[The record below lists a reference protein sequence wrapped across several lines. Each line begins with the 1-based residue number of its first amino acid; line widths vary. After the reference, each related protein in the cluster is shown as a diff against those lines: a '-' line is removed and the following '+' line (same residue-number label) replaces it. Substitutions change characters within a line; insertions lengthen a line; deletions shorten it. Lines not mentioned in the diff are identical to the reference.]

1 MGELY
6 NTRMGERMSLHRW
19 VPYLLTGGWLSSAN
33 RSGNNNSETWVWDV
47 RTKHISCEP
56 IPTIDRVRG
65 LANYG
70 QGATLFTLGPDH
82 TIQQY
87 DVSHS
92 TIVKSAQYLPML
104 APPVPLKVIQQKT
117 ANLAIM
123 NGTQPHMSLSHGSDS
138 SRGPRNLSTSQR
150 TAKDMLLSDE
160 NVRRKMAEISSPIST
175 SSRNR
180 NKFST
185 SHPSSNLQHIERKTR
200 SPSSYAASGTTFS
213 AISHSMGGRD
223 SIFSG
228 GSSLF
233 PRTQTASSIASSGR
247 RSGASRL
254 RQEIHRSPDVK
265 AHVDLFPR
273 TRARVNSLKY
283 DESQALN
290 QEGLSPNDLRKQM
303 LDVVFGWEQDI
314 EALIRDEI
322 AHHDDGSASAVLLSK
337 WLGDV
342 DSDLMTAAMSSG
354 TNSSLDWM
362 LLALSSIGGSRQ
374 GAMGQLGQR
383 FVQKLLQQ
391 GDYHTSATI
400 LLSLGEEE
408 EALDV
413 YVSRRFYMEAILL
426 TCLIFP
432 ENWQRQAQLVRRW
445 GEFVME
451 NSQQQLAIRCFTCT
465 GTNLPPWAAAST
477 PQNEDSTSSLS
488 YKSLGQTTSSS
499 SSQKTPNL
507 PQILSPPT
515 SPPPTVV
522 KPTGSARMTTKNSSL
537 KVITSFAPPNEAKF
551 KFPGLLSDDCTPTN
565 FHGITPIAE
574 SAISPGGGGT
584 PGGPLRMHLRTK
596 DLMRTRTPLEAQ
608 NRLPS
613 IGETS
618 VDVSIPIFPR
628 PSNLPTPD
636 NSGSEF
642 EIRNKSES
650 QNVGDGITIE
660 VKPPEPTPLLLSS
673 ARYDPGSAV
682 TTKSTTST
690 AVPETA
696 FPLTGFPHPSN
707 EMFSHF
713 AEKTRARNGSRDR
726 KPDGL
731 QIQMP
736 PPNNNNN
743 NNNNINDA
751 NSLSSRSGV
760 GSGSDHHKKRS
771 NSFSMQSTG
780 SLSGHFDPKTP
791 SISGQSWT
799 SVKSPAS
806 ASRSIDQYISSIDE
820 AARRRRKGTSSRYR
834 QGSREGRSQNG
845 EYKSRSKHRGG
856 HERSE
861 DRGRNR
867 QYIQP
872 AKRSP
877 RSPIPMSPDDIHLY
891 LANPSTES
899 LDAQLSGPPSVAEL
913 ESRHGRYTRTQSRS
927 VSNVRSGS
935 KVSGHSARTV
945 VRRRRSPEG
954 YHESAYRSV
963 TSLTSKSSS
972 RQMSPDGWSNQRGRS
987 TSNEYNR
994 NNNSPRRSPSS
1005 PLPMSPLPKSLLR
1018 SEDEDD
1024 PLRFVDANRQRIR
1037 SRQRR
1042 WRERGTSSRRDKS
1055 PDHRRVIGGQEIGRN
1070 EGLLE
1075 NQAEPTAS
1083 HNNNNNNEG
1092 RRQQQ
1097 ENDNM
1102 RVASRHEWGQQQDIP
1117 NSRTAS
1123 RNENSSRTASRN
1135 EGMLPPP
1142 PPPPVPLSAIEPPSA
1157 RQLDEAFE
1165 RQGGRTSD
1173 YDTNLK
1179 KRLAAQELE
1188 ARRESL
1194 ARRPQVP
1201 PIPHPAD
1208 LSNATVVTRPPL
1220 NTRSQTIPSD
1230 SPTLSRHSSAMLSD
1244 SPAFQRISPQKK
1256 EFSTSGGHRA
1266 GAASMGQYGLPATPR
1281 AMRHPSHSVSN
1292 QLETMPALPELPQ
1305 SIQHLHQA
1313 IYHTGHPI
1321 HEIPRS
1327 MSAPMPEYSLTPVA
1341 DLPQHPAFHK
1351 GLRTGNPS
1359 KRSEISSS
1367 SSSQNSARPQY
1378 RRRPSTDFTATTAA
1392 ATAPVPFYLDESLQ
1406 ATESTVQIV
1415 TIDQQPPL
1423 LPELQH
1429 LLPVPPP
1436 QAPPPPPPPPPFSSD
1451 GAHSSKS
1458 SSSLGVINIAIDDPS
1473 TSSSSSSNLNST
1485 DHHIIDVPLASP
1497 PLNERPTPATTAV
1510 MVSRSNS
1517 TGGKRGR
1524 SEGAMGFKNSVKA
1537 VTDRLRSTSRGRA
1550 NRSAQ
1555 GGQHGE
1561 MKAPSPYESV
1571 PVNYF

>member
-1 MGELY
+1 M
-6 NTRMGERMSLHRW
+6 
-19 VPYLLTGGWLSSAN
+19 
-33 RSGNNNSETWVWDV
+33 

-56 IPTIDRVRG
+56 IPTVDSVRG

-92 TIVKSAQYLPML
+92 SMVKSAQYLPML

-117 ANLAIM
+117 ANLSI
-123 NGTQPHMSLSHGSDS
+123 NGTQPHKSLSHGSDS
-138 SRGPRNLSTSQR
+138 SRGPRNLLSSQR
-150 TAKDMLLSDE
+150 MAKDVLSDE
-160 NVRRKMAEISSPIST
+160 NVRRKMAEISSPMSA

-180 NKFST
+180 NKFS
-185 SHPSSNLQHIERKTR
+185 SSRSSNLQYERRTR

-247 RSGASRL
+247 HSAGSRL
-254 RQEIHRSPDVK
+254 RQEIHQSPDVNA

-283 DESQALN
+283 NESRTMN
-290 QEGLSPNDLRKQM
+290 QEGLSPCDLRKQM

-322 AHHDDGSASAVLLSK
+322 AHHDVGSPSTVLLSK

-342 DSDLMTAAMSSG
+342 DPDLMAAALSSG

-362 LLALSSIGGSRQ
+362 LLALSSIGGSQ
-374 GAMGQLGQR
+374 GAMGKLGQR

-413 YVSRRFYMEAILL
+413 YVSQRFYMEAILL

-445 GEFVME
+445 GEYVME

-465 GTNLPPWAAAST
+465 GMNLPPWAAST
-477 PQNEDSTSSLS
+477 PRNESTPSLS
-488 YKSLGQTTSSS
+488 HKTLGQTTT
-499 SSQKTPNL
+499 SSQTPNL

-522 KPTGSARMTTKNSSL
+522 KPVGSIRMTTKNSSL
-537 KVITSFAPPNEAKF
+537 KVITTFTPPNEAQF

-574 SAISPGGGGT
+574 SALSPGGT
-584 PGGPLRMHLRTK
+584 PGGPLRMYLRNK
-596 DLMRTRTPLEAQ
+596 DVMRTRTPLEAQ

-618 VDVSIPIFPR
+618 VDVSMPVFPR

-642 EIRNKSES
+642 ERQSNSES
-650 QNVGDGITIE
+650 QNVGESIIQ
-660 VKPPEPTPLLLSS
+660 VKTPEPPLLLSS

-682 TTKSTTST
+682 TTKSTST
-690 AVPETA
+690 AIPETA
-696 FPLTGFPHPSN
+696 FPLTGFPDPSN

-736 PPNNNNN
+736 PPN
-743 NNNNINDA
+743 INDA
-751 NSLSSRSGV
+751 NGQSSGGV
-760 GSGSDHHKKRS
+760 GSGSDHRKRG
-771 NSFSMQSTG
+771 NSLSIQSTG
-780 SLSGHFDPKTP
+780 SLSGRFDSKTP

-799 SVKSPAS
+799 SAKSPASAS

-820 AARRRRKGTSSRYR
+820 AARRRKGTSRYR

-845 EYKSRSKHRGG
+845 EYKSRSKHRG

-891 LANPSTES
+891 LANPSAES
-899 LDAQLSGPPSVAEL
+899 LDAQLSGLPSVDL
-913 ESRHGRYTRTQSRS
+913 ETRHGRYTRTQSRS

-945 VRRRRSPEG
+945 VRRRSPEG
-954 YHESAYRSV
+954 FHESAYRSV
-963 TSLTSKSSS
+963 ASLTSKSS
-972 RQMSPDGWSNQRGRS
+972 RQPSPDGLSNQRGRS
-987 TSNEYNR
+987 KSNDY
-994 NNNSPRRSPSS
+994 NSPRRSPSS
-1005 PLPMSPLPKSLLR
+1005 PLPMSPLPKGLPR

-1037 SRQRR
+1037 SKQRK

-1055 PDHRRVIGGQEIGRN
+1055 PDRRVVQEIGTPRTASRNDGLQGNQTERTTPHN
-1070 EGLLE
+1070 EG
-1075 NQAEPTAS
+1075 P
-1083 HNNNNNNEG
+1083 
-1092 RRQQQ
+1092 Q

-1102 RVASRHEWGQQQDIP
+1102 LAASRHEWQQDIP
-1117 NSRTAS
+1117 NPRTAS
-1123 RNENSSRTASRN
+1123 RNENSRTASRN
-1135 EGMLPPP
+1135 EGMQPPQ
-1142 PPPPVPLSAIEPPSA
+1142 SAIEPLSA

-1165 RQGGRTSD
+1165 RQGRTSG
-1173 YDTNLK
+1173 YDMNLK

-1208 LSNATVVTRPPL
+1208 LSSGTTTRPPL
-1220 NTRSQTIPSD
+1220 GTRSQTIPSD
-1230 SPTLSRHSSAMLSD
+1230 SPTLSRHSSEMFSD
-1244 SPAFQRISPQKK
+1244 SPAQRISPQKK
-1256 EFSTSGGHRA
+1256 DFSVPGHRA

-1281 AMRHPSHSVSN
+1281 AMRHPHHSASN
-1292 QLETMPALPELPQ
+1292 QTETMPALPELSQPVQ
-1305 SIQHLHQA
+1305 PLHQA
-1313 IYHTGHPI
+1313 MFHTGHPML
-1321 HEIPRS
+1321 ELPRS
-1327 MSAPMPEYSLTPVA
+1327 MSAPTPEHLLMPV
-1341 DLPQHPAFHK
+1341 DMPQHPAFHK
-1351 GLRTGNPS
+1351 SLRTGNPS
-1359 KRSEISSS
+1359 KRSDL
-1367 SSSQNSARPQY
+1367 SSQNSARPHY
-1378 RRRPSTDFTATTAA
+1378 RRRPSTDSTPMA

-1415 TIDQQPPL
+1415 TIEQPPL

-1429 LLPVPPP
+1429 LLPSP
-1436 QAPPPPPPPPPFSSD
+1436 QPLPPPPPPLPPFSSD
-1451 GAHSSKS
+1451 GAHSSTS
-1458 SSSLGVINIAIDDPS
+1458 GSGLGVINIAIDDPS
-1473 TSSSSSSNLNST
+1473 TSSNHNS
-1485 DHHIIDVPLASP
+1485 DHHVIDVPLAS
-1497 PLNERPTPATTAV
+1497 LSERATPITTI
-1510 MVSRSNS
+1510 VSRSNS

-1524 SEGAMGFKNSVKA
+1524 SEAAMGFKNSVKA

-1555 GGQHGE
+1555 GQHGE
-1561 MKAPSPYESV
+1561 MQAPSPYESV

>member
-1 MGELY
+1 
-6 NTRMGERMSLHRW
+6 
-19 VPYLLTGGWLSSAN
+19 
-33 RSGNNNSETWVWDV
+33 
-47 RTKHISCEP
+47 
-56 IPTIDRVRG
+56 
-65 LANYG
+65 
-70 QGATLFTLGPDH
+70 
-82 TIQQY
+82 
-87 DVSHS
+87 
-92 TIVKSAQYLPML
+92 ML

-117 ANLAIM
+117 ANLSI
-123 NGTQPHMSLSHGSDS
+123 NGTQPHKSLSHGSDS
-138 SRGPRNLSTSQR
+138 SRGPRNLLGSQR
-150 TAKDMLLSDE
+150 IARDVLSDE
-160 NVRRKMAEISSPIST
+160 NVRRKLAEISSPIST

-180 NKFST
+180 NKFS
-185 SHPSSNLQHIERKTR
+185 SAQSSNLHHERKTR

-254 RQEIHRSPDVK
+254 RQEIHRSPDVN

-283 DESQALN
+283 NESRTLN
-290 QEGLSPNDLRKQM
+290 QDSLSPGDLRKQM

-322 AHHDDGSASAVLLSK
+322 VHHDVGSPSAVLLSK

-342 DSDLMTAAMSSG
+342 DPDLMAAAMSSG

-362 LLALSSIGGSRQ
+362 LLALSSIGGSQ
-374 GAMGQLGQR
+374 GAMGKLGQR
-383 FVQKLLQQ
+383 FVQKLLHQ

-465 GTNLPPWAAAST
+465 GMNLPPWAAST
-477 PQNEDSTSSLS
+477 PRHEGTPSLSHKSIGQTSSN
-488 YKSLGQTTSSS
+488 Q
-499 SSQKTPNL
+499 TPNL
-507 PQILSPPT
+507 NQILSPPT
-515 SPPPTVV
+515 SPPPTEV

-537 KVITSFAPPNEAKF
+537 KVITTFAPPAEAKF
-551 KFPGLLSDDCTPTN
+551 KYPGLLSDDCTPTN

-574 SAISPGGGGT
+574 SALSPGGT
-584 PGGPLRMHLRTK
+584 PGGPLRMHMRNK
-596 DLMRTRTPLEAQ
+596 DIMRTRSPLEAQ

-636 NSGSEF
+636 NSGSEL
-642 EIRNKSES
+642 ENQSKSES
-650 QNVGDGITIE
+650 ENFGEGTVQVNT
-660 VKPPEPTPLLLSS
+660 PEPPLLLSS

-682 TTKSTTST
+682 TTKSTST

-696 FPLTGFPHPSN
+696 FPLTGYPDPSN

-713 AEKTRARNGSRDR
+713 AEKARARNGSRDR

-736 PPNNNNN
+736 PH
-743 NNNNINDA
+743 NINDA
-751 NSLSSRSGV
+751 TSQSSRGV
-760 GSGSDHHKKRS
+760 GSGSDHRKRG

-780 SLSGHFDPKTP
+780 SLSGRFDPKTP

-799 SVKSPAS
+799 SAKSPAS

-820 AARRRRKGTSSRYR
+820 AARRRKGTSRYR

-845 EYKSRSKHRGG
+845 EYKSRSKHRG

-899 LDAQLSGPPSVAEL
+899 LDAQLSGPSSVDL

-935 KVSGHSARTV
+935 KVSGHSAKTV
-945 VRRRRSPEG
+945 VRRRSPEG
-954 YHESAYRSV
+954 FHESAYRSV
-963 TSLTSKSSS
+963 TSLTSKSS
-972 RQMSPDGWSNQRGRS
+972 RQMSPDGLLNQRGRS
-987 TSNEYNR
+987 TSNDY
-994 NNNSPRRSPSS
+994 NSPRRSPSS
-1005 PLPMSPLPKSLLR
+1005 PLPMSPLPKGLPR

-1037 SRQRR
+1037 SRQRKR
-1042 WRERGTSSRRDKS
+1042 RERGSSSRRDKS
-1055 PDHRRVIGGQEIGRN
+1055 PDRRVAQEI
-1070 EGLLE
+1070 
-1075 NQAEPTAS
+1075 
-1083 HNNNNNNEG
+1083 
-1092 RRQQQ
+1092 
-1097 ENDNM
+1097 
-1102 RVASRHEWGQQQDIP
+1102 VA
-1117 NSRTAS
+1117 
-1123 RNENSSRTASRN
+1123 SRTASRN
-1135 EGMLPPP
+1135 EGLQETQPERIASHSEGRQETESMRAASRYEGQQDIPNSRSASRNEISRSASRNEGMQPPQ
-1142 PPPPVPLSAIEPPSA
+1142 SAIEPPSA

-1165 RQGGRTSD
+1165 RQGRTSD

-1194 ARRPQVP
+1194 ARRPQAP

-1208 LSNATVVTRPPL
+1208 LSNATTTRPSL
-1220 NTRSQTIPSD
+1220 GMRSQTIPSD
-1230 SPTLSRHSSAMLSD
+1230 SPTLSRHSSGIFSD
-1244 SPAFQRISPQKK
+1244 SLAQRISPQKK
-1256 EFSTSGGHRA
+1256 EFSAPGHRA

-1281 AMRHPSHSVSN
+1281 AMRHPNNSASN
-1292 QLETMPALPELPQ
+1292 QTEMMPALPELPQ
-1305 SIQHLHQA
+1305 SVQYLHQA
-1313 IYHTGHPI
+1313 MFHTEQPM
-1321 HEIPRS
+1321 HELPRS
-1327 MSAPMPEYSLTPVA
+1327 MSAPMPEHSLMPV

-1351 GLRTGNPS
+1351 GLRTGTHI
-1359 KRSEISSS
+1359 KRSEI
-1367 SSSQNSARPQY
+1367 SSQNSARPQY
-1378 RRRPSTDFTATTAA
+1378 RRRPSADSTSMAS
-1392 ATAPVPFYLDESLQ
+1392 TAPVPFYLDESLQ

-1415 TIDQQPPL
+1415 TIDQPPL

-1429 LLPVPPP
+1429 LLPSP
-1436 QAPPPPPPPPPFSSD
+1436 QPLPPPPPPPPFSSD
-1451 GAHSSKS
+1451 GAHSSTS
-1458 SSSLGVINIAIDDPS
+1458 GSGLGVINIAIDDSS
-1473 TSSSSSSNLNST
+1473 TSSNQNT
-1485 DHHIIDVPLASP
+1485 DHHVIDVPLAP
-1497 PLNERPTPATTAV
+1497 PNERATPITA
-1510 MVSRSNS
+1510 MISRSNS
-1517 TGGKRGR
+1517 SGGKRGR
-1524 SEGAMGFKNSVKA
+1524 SEGTMGFKNSVKA

-1555 GGQHGE
+1555 GQYGE

>member
-1 MGELY
+1 MRIISDANGEI
-6 NTRMGERMSLHRW
+6 
-19 VPYLLTGGWLSSAN
+19 
-33 RSGNNNSETWVWDV
+33 NNNSETWIWDV

-56 IPTIDRVRG
+56 VPTVDGVRG

-87 DVSHS
+87 DLSHS
-92 TIVKSAQYLPML
+92 TIVKSVQYLPML

-117 ANLAIM
+117 SNLSM
-123 NGTQPHMSLSHGSDS
+123 NGKQPRKSLSQGSDS
-138 SRGPRNLSTSQR
+138 SRGPRNHLGSQR
-150 TAKDMLLSDE
+150 IAKDTLSDE
-160 NVRRKMAEISSPIST
+160 NVRRKMAEISSPMSN

-180 NKFST
+180 NKFS
-185 SHPSSNLQHIERKTR
+185 SSLSANLNERRTH

-254 RQEIHRSPDVK
+254 RQEIHRSPDVH

-283 DESQALN
+283 NESRALN
-290 QEGLSPNDLRKQM
+290 QEGLSPGDLRKQM

-322 AHHDDGSASAVLLSK
+322 AHHDVGSASAVLLSK

-342 DSDLMTAAMSSG
+342 DPELMAAAMTSG

-362 LLALSSIGGSRQ
+362 LLALSSIGSSQ
-374 GAMGQLGQR
+374 GAMGKLGQR

-413 YVSRRFYMEAILL
+413 YISRRFYMEAILL

-432 ENWQRQAQLVRRW
+432 ENWERQAQLVRRW

-465 GTNLPPWAAAST
+465 GMSLPPWAAST
-477 PQNEDSTSSLS
+477 PGNEGTPSLS
-488 YKSLGQTTSSS
+488 HKSLGHHTA
-499 SSQKTPNL
+499 SSQTTPNL

-515 SPPPTVV
+515 SPPPPTI
-522 KPTGSARMTTKNSSL
+522 KPAGSVRMTAKNSAL
-537 KVITSFAPPNEAKF
+537 KVITTFAEAKF

-565 FHGITPIAE
+565 FQGVTPIAE
-574 SAISPGGGGT
+574 SALSPGGT
-584 PGGPLRMHLRTK
+584 PGGPMRTHLRNNR
-596 DLMRTRTPLEAQ
+596 DMMRTRTPLEPQ
-608 NRLPS
+608 NRLPP

-618 VDVSIPIFPR
+618 TDVSIPAFPR

-642 EIRNKSES
+642 ERTGKSES
-650 QNVGDGITIE
+650 QNVGDGIIR
-660 VKPPEPTPLLLSS
+660 VKTPEPPPLLLSS

-682 TTKSTTST
+682 TTKSSST
-690 AVPETA
+690 AIPETA
-696 FPLTGFPHPSN
+696 FPLSGYPDPSN
-707 EMFSHF
+707 EMFDHF

-736 PPNNNNN
+736 PPN
-743 NNNNINDA
+743 INDA
-751 NSLSSRSGV
+751 NSQSSRGV
-760 GSGSDHHKKRS
+760 CGSDHKKRS
-771 NSFSMQSTG
+771 KSFSAQSTG
-780 SLSGHFDPKTP
+780 SLSGRFDPKTP

-799 SVKSPAS
+799 SATKSPAS

-820 AARRRRKGTSSRYR
+820 AARRRKGTSRYR

-845 EYKSRSKHRGG
+845 EYKSRSKHRA
-856 HERSE
+856 HEKSE

-891 LANPSTES
+891 LAGQSTES
-899 LDAQLSGPPSVAEL
+899 LDAQLSGLPSVEEL
-913 ESRHGRYTRTQSRS
+913 ESRHGRYGTRTQSRS

-945 VRRRRSPEG
+945 VRRRSPEAF
-954 YHESAYRSV
+954 HESGYPSV
-963 TSLTSKSSS
+963 TSLTSQSS
-972 RQMSPDGWSNQRGRS
+972 RQPSPDAWSNQRGRS
-987 TSNEYNR
+987 ISNDFD
-994 NNNSPRRSPSS
+994 SPRRSPSS
-1005 PLPMSPLPKSLLR
+1005 PLPMSPLPKGQPGPR

-1037 SRQRR
+1037 SRQRKR
-1042 WRERGTSSRRDKS
+1042 RERGTSSRRRDRS
-1055 PDHRRVIGGQEIGRN
+1055 PGDDRRVEQDIMMMMGTSLRHDE
-1070 EGLLE
+1070 
-1075 NQAEPTAS
+1075 
-1083 HNNNNNNEG
+1083 
-1092 RRQQQ
+1092 QQ
-1097 ENDNM
+1097 
-1102 RVASRHEWGQQQDIP
+1102 QQQDMMLGG
-1117 NSRTAS
+1117 SRTAS
-1123 RNENSSRTASRN
+1123 RNENSRTASRN
-1135 EGMLPPP
+1135 GGMQQRQQQQTPPP
-1142 PPPPVPLSAIEPPSA
+1142 RSAIEPPSA

-1165 RQGGRTSD
+1165 RQGRISD
-1173 YDTNLK
+1173 YDTNLEK

-1208 LSNATVVTRPPL
+1208 LSLLSSSSSSNVNATATAATTAAAAARPSL
-1220 NTRSQTIPSD
+1220 GNRSQTSPSSHDSFNSTSRYSSAIFPASD
-1230 SPTLSRHSSAMLSD
+1230 SPG
-1244 SPAFQRISPQKK
+1244 QRISPQKR
-1256 EFSTSGGHRA
+1256 EFSGAAQPPGGHRS
-1266 GAASMGQYGLPATPR
+1266 GAASIGQGQYGLPATPR
-1281 AMRHPSHSVSN
+1281 AMRLPNHHHSASGHHPHHGHHHHQS
-1292 QLETMPALPELPQ
+1292 EAMPSLPENLPQ
-1305 SIQHLHQA
+1305 SIEQLLPAIFQNTGGQQQHN
-1313 IYHTGHPI
+1313 HPMM
-1321 HEIPRS
+1321 HELPRS
-1327 MSAPMPEYSLTPVA
+1327 MSAPIMQEQHSRIPV
-1341 DLPQHPAFHK
+1341 DLAQHPAFHK
-1351 GLRTGNPS
+1351 SPLRTTGGGGGGG
-1359 KRSEISSS
+1359 K
-1367 SSSQNSARPQY
+1367 NSARSPY
-1378 RRRPSTDFTATTAA
+1378 RRRPSTDSSTPMAVAAVTAA
-1392 ATAPVPFYLDESLQ
+1392 ATTSPVPFYLDESLQ
-1406 ATESTVQIV
+1406 ATDSTVQIV
-1415 TIDQQPPL
+1415 TIEQPPL

-1429 LLPVPPP
+1429 LLSGSQAPPP
-1436 QAPPPPPPPPPFSSD
+1436 LPPPSLSLPPPPPPPPPPPHPLQNAFSSD
-1451 GAHSSKS
+1451 GTHS
-1458 SSSLGVINIAIDDPS
+1458 SSSGSAIGVINIAIDDC
-1473 TSSSSSSNLNST
+1473 SSSTPPPPPLLSDQKNTTT
-1485 DHHIIDVPLASP
+1485 DHHHHPHHHHVNDVP
-1497 PLNERPTPATTAV
+1497 PAV
-1510 MVSRSNS
+1510 VSRSNS
-1517 TGGKRGR
+1517 IGGKRGR
-1524 SEGAMGFKNSVKA
+1524 SEAAMATTTMGFKNSVKA

-1555 GGQHGE
+1555 GGGGHQGQHGE

>member
-1 MGELY
+1 M
-6 NTRMGERMSLHRW
+6 
-19 VPYLLTGGWLSSAN
+19 
-33 RSGNNNSETWVWDV
+33 

-56 IPTIDRVRG
+56 IPTVDGVRG

-117 ANLAIM
+117 ANLSI
-123 NGTQPHMSLSHGSDS
+123 NGTQPHKSLSHGSDS
-138 SRGPRNLSTSQR
+138 SRGPRNLMSTQR
-150 TAKDMLLSDE
+150 MTKDVLSDE
-160 NVRRKMAEISSPIST
+160 NVRRKMAEISSPMST
-175 SSRNR
+175 SSRNK
-180 NKFST
+180 NKFSG
-185 SHPSSNLQHIERKTR
+185 SHSSNLQYERKTR

-233 PRTQTASSIASSGR
+233 PRTQTASSVASSGR

-254 RQEIHRSPDVK
+254 RQEIHRSPDVN
-265 AHVDLFPR
+265 AQVDLFPR
-273 TRARVNSLKY
+273 SRARVNSLKY
-283 DESQALN
+283 NESRTLN
-290 QEGLSPNDLRKQM
+290 QEGLSPGDLRKQM

-322 AHHDDGSASAVLLSK
+322 AHHDVGSASAVLLSK

-342 DSDLMTAAMSSG
+342 DPDLMAAAMSSG

-362 LLALSSIGGSRQ
+362 LLALGSIGGSQ
-374 GAMGQLGQR
+374 GAMGKLGQR
-383 FVQKLLQQ
+383 FVQKLIQQ

-465 GTNLPPWAAAST
+465 GMNLPPWAAST
-477 PQNEDSTSSLS
+477 PRNESTSSLS
-488 YKSLGQTTSSS
+488 HDSLGQITSS
-499 SSQKTPNL
+499 QTPNL
-507 PQILSPPT
+507 TQTLSPPT

-522 KPTGSARMTTKNSSL
+522 KPAGSARMTTKNSSL
-537 KVITSFAPPNEAKF
+537 KVITTFAPPNEAKF

-574 SAISPGGGGT
+574 SAISPGGT
-584 PGGPLRMHLRTK
+584 PGGPLRMHLRSK
-596 DLMRTRTPLEAQ
+596 DVMRTRTPLEAQ

-636 NSGSEF
+636 NSGSEV
-642 EIRNKSES
+642 EINSKSES
-650 QNVGDGITIE
+650 QNVGEGIIQ
-660 VKPPEPTPLLLSS
+660 VKTPEPPLLLSS

-682 TTKSTTST
+682 TTKSTST

-696 FPLTGFPHPSN
+696 FPLTGFPDPSN

-736 PPNNNNN
+736 PPN
-743 NNNNINDA
+743 INDS
-751 NSLSSRSGV
+751 NSQSSRGV
-760 GSGSDHHKKRS
+760 GSGSDHKKRS

-799 SVKSPAS
+799 SAKSPAS

-820 AARRRRKGTSSRYR
+820 AARRRKVTSRYR

-845 EYKSRSKHRGG
+845 EYKSRSKHRG
-856 HERSE
+856 HEKSE

-899 LDAQLSGPPSVAEL
+899 LDAQLSGPPSVDL

-945 VRRRRSPEG
+945 VRRRSPEG
-954 YHESAYRSV
+954 FHESAYRSA
-963 TSLTSKSSS
+963 TSLTSKSS
-972 RQMSPDGWSNQRGRS
+972 RQISPDGWSNERGRS
-987 TSNEYNR
+987 TSNDY
-994 NNNSPRRSPSS
+994 NSPRRSPSS
-1005 PLPMSPLPKSLLR
+1005 PLPMSPLPKGLPR

-1037 SRQRR
+1037 SRQRK
-1042 WRERGTSSRRDKS
+1042 WRERGTSSRKDKS
-1055 PDHRRVIGGQEIGRN
+1055 PDRRIAQEIGTSRTASRN
-1070 EGLLE
+1070 EGLQE
-1075 NQAEPTAS
+1075 YQTEPTAS
-1083 HNNNNNNEG
+1083 HKEG
-1092 RRQQQ
+1092 RQ
-1097 ENDNM
+1097 ENENM
-1102 RVASRHEWGQQQDIP
+1102 LAASRHEGQLDIP

-1123 RNENSSRTASRN
+1123 RNENSRTASRN
-1135 EGMLPPP
+1135 EGMQPPQ
-1142 PPPPVPLSAIEPPSA
+1142 SAIEPPSA

-1165 RQGGRTSD
+1165 RQGRTSD

-1194 ARRPQVP
+1194 ARRPQAP

-1208 LSNATVVTRPPL
+1208 LSNATTTRPPL
-1220 NTRSQTIPSD
+1220 GARSQTIPSD
-1230 SPTLSRHSSAMLSD
+1230 SPTLSRHSSAIFSD
-1244 SPAFQRISPQKK
+1244 SPAQRISPQKK
-1256 EFSTSGGHRA
+1256 EFSALGHRA

-1281 AMRHPSHSVSN
+1281 AMRHPNHSASN
-1292 QLETMPALPELPQ
+1292 QTETMPALPELPQ

-1313 IYHTGHPI
+1313 MFNTGQPM
-1321 HEIPRS
+1321 HELPRS
-1327 MSAPMPEYSLTPVA
+1327 MSAPMPEHSLMPV

-1359 KRSEISSS
+1359 KRSEISS
-1367 SSSQNSARPQY
+1367 QNSARPQY
-1378 RRRPSTDFTATTAA
+1378 RRRPSTDSTPMA

-1415 TIDQQPPL
+1415 TIEQPPL

-1429 LLPVPPP
+1429 LLPSP
-1436 QAPPPPPPPPPFSSD
+1436 QPPPPPPPPPPFSSD
-1451 GAHSSKS
+1451 GAHSSTS
-1458 SSSLGVINIAIDDPS
+1458 GSGLGVINIAIDDPS
-1473 TSSSSSSNLNST
+1473 ASSNQNT
-1485 DHHIIDVPLASP
+1485 DHHVIDVPLAP
-1497 PLNERPTPATTAV
+1497 PNERPTPVTAL
-1510 MVSRSNS
+1510 VSRSNS

-1524 SEGAMGFKNSVKA
+1524 SEAAMGFKNSVKA

-1555 GGQHGE
+1555 GQHGE

>member
-1 MGELY
+1 MSSLGLIGWLGPRMGELY
-6 NTRMGERMSLHRW
+6 NTRMGEWLSKTGWSAIFNDNYRI
-19 VPYLLTGGWLSSAN
+19 LTGS
-33 RSGNNNSETWVWDV
+33 NSETWVWDV

-56 IPTIDRVRG
+56 IPTVDKVRG

-92 TIVKSAQYLPML
+92 TIVKSAQYLPVL

-117 ANLAIM
+117 ANLSI
-123 NGTQPHMSLSHGSDS
+123 NGTQPHKSLSHGSDS
-138 SRGPRNLSTSQR
+138 SRGPRNLPSSQR
-150 TAKDMLLSDE
+150 IVKDALSDE
-160 NVRRKMAEISSPIST
+160 NVRRKMAEISSPMST

-180 NKFST
+180 SKFSS
-185 SHPSSNLQHIERKTR
+185 SHSTNLQHERRTR

-228 GSSLF
+228 DSSLF

-247 RSGASRL
+247 RYGTSRL
-254 RQEIHRSPDVK
+254 RQEIHRSPDVN

-283 DESQALN
+283 NESQALN
-290 QEGLSPNDLRKQM
+290 QEDLSPGDLRKQM

-322 AHHDDGSASAVLLSK
+322 AHHDAGSPSAVLLSK

-342 DSDLMTAAMSSG
+342 DPDLMAVAMSSG

-362 LLALSSIGGSRQ
+362 LLALSSIGGSQ
-374 GAMGQLGQR
+374 GAMGKLGQR

-413 YVSRRFYMEAILL
+413 YISRRFYMEAILL

-465 GTNLPPWAAAST
+465 GMNLPPWAASST
-477 PQNEDSTSSLS
+477 SRNESSLS
-488 YKSLGQTTSSS
+488 HKSLGQTA
-499 SSQKTPNL
+499 SSQTPNL

-515 SPPPTVV
+515 SPPPTVI
-522 KPTGSARMTTKNSSL
+522 KPAGSVRMTAKNSSL
-537 KVITSFAPPNEAKF
+537 KVITTFAPPNEAKF

-565 FHGITPIAE
+565 FHGVTPIAE
-574 SAISPGGGGT
+574 SAISPGGT
-584 PGGPLRMHLRTK
+584 PGGPLRMNLRNR
-596 DLMRTRTPLEAQ
+596 DVMRTRTPLEAQ
-608 NRLPS
+608 NRLPP

-642 EIRNKSES
+642 ERTSKSES
-650 QNVGDGITIE
+650 QTVGESIIQVTT
-660 VKPPEPTPLLLSS
+660 PEPPLLLSS

-682 TTKSTTST
+682 TTKSSST
-690 AVPETA
+690 AVPKTA
-696 FPLTGFPHPSN
+696 FPLAGFPDPSN

-736 PPNNNNN
+736 PPN
-743 NNNNINDA
+743 INDA
-751 NSLSSRSGV
+751 NSQSSRDV
-760 GSGSDHHKKRS
+760 GSGSDHKKRGK
-771 NSFSMQSTG
+771 SFSVQSTG
-780 SLSGHFDPKTP
+780 SLSGRFDPKTP

-799 SVKSPAS
+799 SAKSPAS

-820 AARRRRKGTSSRYR
+820 AARRRKGTSRYR

-845 EYKSRSKHRGG
+845 EYKSRSKHRG

-899 LDAQLSGPPSVAEL
+899 LDAQLSGPPSVDL
-913 ESRHGRYTRTQSRS
+913 ESRHGRYKRTQSRS

-945 VRRRRSPEG
+945 VRRRSPEG
-954 YHESAYRSV
+954 FHESGYRSV
-963 TSLTSKSSS
+963 TSLTSQSS
-972 RQMSPDGWSNQRGRS
+972 RQLSPDGGWSNQRGRS
-987 TSNEYNR
+987 TSNDYD
-994 NNNSPRRSPSS
+994 SPRRSPSS
-1005 PLPMSPLPKSLLR
+1005 PLPMSPPPKGQPR

-1037 SRQRR
+1037 SRQRKR
-1042 WRERGTSSRRDKS
+1042 RERGTSSRRDRS
-1055 PDHRRVIGGQEIGRN
+1055 PDRRVAQDVIMGTSR
-1070 EGLLE
+1070 
-1075 NQAEPTAS
+1075 TAS
-1083 HNNNNNNEG
+1083 RSEGGLQGNQIERIAPYNEG
-1092 RRQQQ
+1092 RQ
-1097 ENDNM
+1097 ENENV
-1102 RVASRHEWGQQQDIP
+1102 RVASRHEGQQQDMLGL
-1117 NSRTAS
+1117 RTIS
-1123 RNENSSRTASRN
+1123 RNENSRTASRN
-1135 EGMLPPP
+1135 EGMQPPP
-1142 PPPPVPLSAIEPPSA
+1142 QSAIEPPSA

-1165 RQGGRTSD
+1165 RQGRISD
-1173 YDTNLK
+1173 CDTNLK
-1179 KRLAAQELE
+1179 KKLAAQELE

-1194 ARRPQVP
+1194 ARRPQAP

-1208 LSNATVVTRPPL
+1208 LSNVTSVRPPL
-1220 NTRSQTIPSD
+1220 GIRSQTIPSD
-1230 SPTLSRHSSAMLSD
+1230 SPTLSQHSSATFSD
-1244 SPAFQRISPQKK
+1244 SPNQRISPQRKD
-1256 EFSTSGGHRA
+1256 FNGAPGHRA
-1266 GAASMGQYGLPATPR
+1266 GAASMGGQYGLPATPR
-1281 AMRHPSHSVSN
+1281 AMRHPNHHPNHHSASH
-1292 QLETMPALPELPQ
+1292 QAEAMPALPEFPQ
-1305 SIQHLHQA
+1305 SIEHLHQA
-1313 IYHTGHPI
+1313 MFHTGHPM
-1321 HEIPRS
+1321 HELPRS
-1327 MSAPMPEYSLTPVA
+1327 MSAPMPEQSLMMPV

-1359 KRSEISSS
+1359 KRSEISF
-1367 SSSQNSARPQY
+1367 QNSTRPTY
-1378 RRRPSTDFTATTAA
+1378 RRRPSTDSTPMAAA

-1406 ATESTVQIV
+1406 ATDSTVQIV
-1415 TIDQQPPL
+1415 TIEQPPL

-1429 LLPVPPP
+1429 LLLSSP
-1436 QAPPPPPPPPPFSSD
+1436 QPQPQTQTQTQSPPPPPPPPPPFSSD
-1451 GAHSSKS
+1451 GAHSSTS
-1458 SSSLGVINIAIDDPS
+1458 GSGLGVINIAIDDSS
-1473 TSSSSSSNLNST
+1473 TSTSPPSNQNT
-1485 DHHIIDVPLASP
+1485 DHHVIDVPLTSP
-1497 PLNERPTPATTAV
+1497 NERPTPVTAV
-1510 MVSRSNS
+1510 VSRSNS

-1524 SEGAMGFKNSVKA
+1524 SEAAMGFKNSVKA
-1537 VTDRLRSTSRGRA
+1537 VTDRLRSTSRGRT

-1555 GGQHGE
+1555 GQYGE

>member
-1 MGELY
+1 
-6 NTRMGERMSLHRW
+6 
-19 VPYLLTGGWLSSAN
+19 
-33 RSGNNNSETWVWDV
+33 
-47 RTKHISCEP
+47 
-56 IPTIDRVRG
+56 
-65 LANYG
+65 
-70 QGATLFTLGPDH
+70 
-82 TIQQY
+82 
-87 DVSHS
+87 
-92 TIVKSAQYLPML
+92 ML

-117 ANLAIM
+117 ANLSM
-123 NGTQPHMSLSHGSDS
+123 NGTQPHKSLSHGSDS
-138 SRGPRNLSTSQR
+138 SRGPRNLLSSQR
-150 TAKDMLLSDE
+150 MAKDVLSDE
-160 NVRRKMAEISSPIST
+160 NVRRKMAEISSPMSA

-180 NKFST
+180 NKFS
-185 SHPSSNLQHIERKTR
+185 SSQPSNLQYERKTR

-254 RQEIHRSPDVK
+254 RQEIQRSPDVN

-283 DESQALN
+283 NESRTLN
-290 QEGLSPNDLRKQM
+290 QDGLSPGDLRKQM

-322 AHHDDGSASAVLLSK
+322 AHHDVGSASAVLLSK

-342 DSDLMTAAMSSG
+342 DPELMAAAMSSG

-362 LLALSSIGGSRQ
+362 LLALSSIGGSQ
-374 GAMGQLGQR
+374 GAMGKLGQR

-465 GTNLPPWAAAST
+465 GMNLPPWAAST
-477 PQNEDSTSSLS
+477 PRHESTPSLS
-488 YKSLGQTTSSS
+488 HKSLGHTTSS
-499 SSQKTPNL
+499 QTPN
-507 PQILSPPT
+507 PHQILSPPS
-515 SPPPTVV
+515 SPPPTAVD
-522 KPTGSARMTTKNSSL
+522 KPAGSARMTTKNSSL
-537 KVITSFAPPNEAKF
+537 KVITTFAPPPEAKF
-551 KFPGLLSDDCTPTN
+551 KFPGPLSDDCTPTN

-574 SAISPGGGGT
+574 SAISPGGT
-584 PGGPLRMHLRTK
+584 PGGPLRMHLRNK
-596 DLMRTRTPLEAQ
+596 DVMRIRTPLEAQ

-613 IGETS
+613 IGEAS
-618 VDVSIPIFPR
+618 VDISIPIFPR

-642 EIRNKSES
+642 ENQSKSES
-650 QNVGDGITIE
+650 NLGEGIIQ
-660 VKPPEPTPLLLSS
+660 VKTPEPPLLLSS

-682 TTKSTTST
+682 TTKSTST

-696 FPLTGFPHPSN
+696 IPLTGFPDPSN

-736 PPNNNNN
+736 PPSA
-743 NNNNINDA
+743 NDT
-751 NSLSSRSGV
+751 NSQSSRGV
-760 GSGSDHHKKRS
+760 GSGSDHKKRG

-780 SLSGHFDPKTP
+780 SPSGRFDPKTP

-799 SVKSPAS
+799 SAKSPAS

-820 AARRRRKGTSSRYR
+820 AARRRKDTSRYR

-845 EYKSRSKHRGG
+845 EYKSRSKHRG

-891 LANPSTES
+891 LANPSAES
-899 LDAQLSGPPSVAEL
+899 LDAQLSGPSSVDL

-945 VRRRRSPEG
+945 VRRRSPEG
-954 YHESAYRSV
+954 FHESAYRSV
-963 TSLTSKSSS
+963 TSLTSKGSS

-987 TSNEYNR
+987 TSNDY
-994 NNNSPRRSPSS
+994 NSPRRSPSS
-1005 PLPMSPLPKSLLR
+1005 PLPMSPLPKGLPR

-1037 SRQRR
+1037 SRQRKR
-1042 WRERGTSSRRDKS
+1042 RERGTSSRRDKS
-1055 PDHRRVIGGQEIGRN
+1055 PDRRIAHEIGTTSRTASRN
-1070 EGLLE
+1070 EWLQE
-1075 NQAEPTAS
+1075 NQPERTAS
-1083 HNNNNNNEG
+1083 HNEG
-1092 RRQQQ
+1092 RQ
-1097 ENDNM
+1097 EIENM
-1102 RVASRHEWGQQQDIP
+1102 RAASRPEEQQQQDIP
-1117 NSRTAS
+1117 NSRSAS
-1123 RNENSSRTASRN
+1123 RNENSRSASRN
-1135 EGMLPPP
+1135 EGMQP
-1142 PPPPVPLSAIEPPSA
+1142 PLSAIEPPSA

-1165 RQGGRTSD
+1165 RQGRTSD

-1194 ARRPQVP
+1194 ARRPQAP

-1208 LSNATVVTRPPL
+1208 LSNATTTRPPL
-1220 NTRSQTIPSD
+1220 GMRSQTIPSD
-1230 SPTLSRHSSAMLSD
+1230 SPTLSRHSSAIFSD
-1244 SPAFQRISPQKK
+1244 SPAQRISPQKK
-1256 EFSTSGGHRA
+1256 EFSAPGHRA

-1281 AMRHPSHSVSN
+1281 AMRHPNHSSSN
-1292 QLETMPALPELPQ
+1292 QIETMPALPELPQ

-1313 IYHTGHPI
+1313 MFHTEHPM
-1321 HEIPRS
+1321 HELPRS
-1327 MSAPMPEYSLTPVA
+1327 MSAPMPEHSLIPV

-1359 KRSEISSS
+1359 KRSEISS
-1367 SSSQNSARPQY
+1367 QNSARPQY
-1378 RRRPSTDFTATTAA
+1378 RRRPSTDSTPMTS
-1392 ATAPVPFYLDESLQ
+1392 TAPVPFYLDESLQ
-1406 ATESTVQIV
+1406 ATESTVQIL
-1415 TIDQQPPL
+1415 TIDPPPL

-1429 LLPVPPP
+1429 LLPTP
-1436 QAPPPPPPPPPFSSD
+1436 QPLLPPPPPPPPFSSD
-1451 GAHSSKS
+1451 GARSSAS
-1458 SSSLGVINIAIDDPS
+1458 GSGLGVINIAIDDPS
-1473 TSSSSSSNLNST
+1473 STSSSNQDTTT
-1485 DHHIIDVPLASP
+1485 DHHVIDVPPLASP
-1497 PLNERPTPATTAV
+1497 NERPIPPVIA
-1510 MVSRSNS
+1510 MISRSNS

-1524 SEGAMGFKNSVKA
+1524 NEAAAMGFKNSVKA

-1555 GGQHGE
+1555 GQHGE